1 MNIYYIFILSY
12 WVIILVIPVPNEFN
26 VSNMFNPDMYNKQFI
41 FVVLF
46 NVVNPDTFNDD
57 NNVVISFNDI

>member
-1 MNIYYIFILSY
+1 MIIWFHEYVLYFHFEFFIFL
-12 WVIILVIPVPNEFN
+12 IPVPNKLN
-26 VSNMFNPDMYNKQFI
+26 VSNMFKPDMCNEPFI

-57 NNVVISFNDI
+57 NNVVLL